1 MLSEGAW
8 EVPSAGRVAFSAK
21 NVPGNGLDHDHDV
34 VVLEHMAER
43 DTLLRSDAF
52 SKARHLD
59 VVLAADST
67 RHFAGRIG
75 GATRRRI
82 SSRPVRVRT

>member
-8 EVPSAGRVAFSAK
+8 EVPSAGRVTFSAK
-21 NVPGNGLDHDHDV
+21 NVPGIDLDRDREV
-34 VVLEHMAER
+34 VVLEDVEER

-52 SKARHLD
+52 SKARRP
-59 VVLAADST
+59 VIVLAADST
-67 RHFAGRIG
+67 RPFAGGIG
-75 GATRRRI
+75 GATRRWI